1 MEKYKLQLEAEKLL
15 LEEELSGLGKKNE
28 HTGEWQAISSDA
40 GNTES
45 DESDM
50 DDRSEDYEE
59 KSSLINVLVKKLNT
73 VIRALLKIEDGTYGI
88 CDTCGGKIEEDRIE
102 ANPSA
107 LTCKNC
113 M

>member
-1 MEKYKLQLEAEKLL
+1 MEKYKLQIEAEKLL
-15 LEEELSGLGKKNE
+15 IEEELNGLGRKNKD
-28 HTGEWQAISSDA
+28 TGAWEAVTDEA
-40 GNTES
+40 GETES

-50 DDRSEDYEE
+50 DDRGEEYEE
-59 KSSLINVLVKKLNT
+59 KSSLINVLEKRLNT
-73 VIRALLKIEDGTYGI
+73 TIKALLKIEEGTYGV
-88 CDTCGGKIEEDRIE
+88 CDTCGGKIEDDRIE

>member
-15 LEEELSGLGKKNE
+15 LEEELSGLGRKNE
-28 HTGEWQAISSDA
+28 NTGEWEAVSDDA
-40 GNTES
+40 GATES

-73 VIRALLKIEDGTYGI
+73 TIKALLKIEEGTYGV
-88 CDTCGGKIEEDRIE
+88 CDTCGGKLEDDRIE